1 MDTLLVSGRMVPV
14 VVVGVPVSLG
24 PAVVVEALPLSVMTR
39 RLVMVTRRIVMV
51 AMRMIM
57 VTRRLVMV
65 RLMVIIMLRL
75 VIVPVSPIVPM
86 LAFFSRIPFTSSLT
100 VLLVVLVDASVVPAV
115 RVQVC
120 FSI

>member
-1 MDTLLVSGRMVPV
+1 MVPV

-120 FSI
+120 LSI

>member
-1 MDTLLVSGRMVPV
+1 MVPV

-39 RLVMVTRRIVMV
+39 RLV
-51 AMRMIM
+51 M